1 MEHDMPTPS
10 EPVLLCLSHLRW
22 DFVFQRPQHLM
33 TRAASEY
40 RVIFFEEP
48 VEAPDGQGRCTTR
61 VKAEGVL
68 LVTPELPIG
77 LDAAEADSVLRI
89 LLNEI
94 LQDIGQ
100 PDVAWYYTPMALG
113 FASHIRSAAPF
124 S

>member
-1 MEHDMPTPS
+1 MEHDMPTPPV
-10 EPVLLCLSHLRW
+10 PVLLCLSHLRW

-33 TRAASEY
+33 TRPASVY

-48 VEAPDGQGRCTTR
+48 VEAPVGQGRVRKR
-61 VKAEGVL
+61 VIAEGGVV
-68 LVTPELPIG
+68 VTPELPIG

-100 PDVAWYYTPMALG
+100 PDVAWY
-113 FASHIRSAAPF
+113 
-124 S
+124 